1 MPGRRFGWEG
11 YRGLC
16 QNNNFLLGYV
26 YFNVLNYNLV
36 LFYAYLMLLN
46 DGLLL
51 FYGNCL
57 FIYIDYF
64 LFMLINVLFEL
75 KFVVNCLG

>member
-1 MPGRRFGWEG
+1 MFI
-11 YRGLC
+11 LMS
-16 QNNNFLLGYV
+16 
-26 YFNVLNYNLV
+26 LNYDLV
-36 LFYAYLMLLN
+36 LFYCYLMLLN

-57 FIYIDYF
+57 FIYVDYF

-75 KFVVNCLG
+75 KFVVNCPNF